1 MIKEMRHI
9 TDDDYL
15 KIINICEHILRGGDF
30 DKLRNELLMLYR
42 QIIELRPYIVIPP
55 SGIFNHKKK
64 SELEINKSRK
74 EILIKII
81 KAAKSKNYRRL
92 VYLFSNL
99 K

>member
-1 MIKEMRHI
+1 METRHI

-30 DKLRNELLMLYR
+30 NKLRNELLKLYR
-42 QIIELRPYIVIPP
+42 QIIELRPYRVIPP
-55 SGIFNHKKK
+55 LGIFDRKKK
-64 SELEINKSRK
+64 AELEINKSRK
-74 EILIKII
+74 ELLLEMIE
-81 KAAKSKNYRRL
+81 AAKNKNDIRL